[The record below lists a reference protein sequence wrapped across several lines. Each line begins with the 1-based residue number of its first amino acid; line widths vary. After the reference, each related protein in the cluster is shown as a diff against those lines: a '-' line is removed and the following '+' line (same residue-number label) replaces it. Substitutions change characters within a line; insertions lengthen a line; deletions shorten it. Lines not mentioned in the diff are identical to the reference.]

1 MNRWRRILAHRWYDE
16 SDARRM
22 LGADGT
28 ARLMARVAAS
38 EQQHS
43 GEIRICIEAG
53 LPVSYL
59 WRNATPRERAIAVF
73 GKLRVWDTEANNGVL
88 IYLLL
93 AEHAIEIVADRGLA
107 AKVEQAEWQS
117 IMGAM
122 REAFRAGRFADGL
135 EQAVAAVDALLQR
148 HFPLAPGAVNPN
160 ELDDAPHW
168 R

>member
-1 MNRWRRILAHRWYDE
+1 MNKWRRILAHRWYDE
-16 SDARRM
+16 TDARGM
-22 LGADGT
+22 LGVDGM
-28 ARLMARVAAS
+28 AKLQARVASS
-38 EQQHS
+38 EQCHS

-53 LPVSYL
+53 LPISYL

-107 AKVEQAEWQS
+107 ARVAVAEWES
-117 IMGAM
+117 IMGGM
-122 REAFRAGRFADGL
+122 REAFRGGRYTDGL
-135 EQAVAAVDALLQR
+135 NQAVDAVDALLQR
-148 HFPLAPGAVNPN
+148 HFPLAPGVLNPN
-160 ELDDAPHW
+160 EMDDAPHW